1 MQYNLS
7 GSSVGFVLSLNE
19 IAWIR
24 QAYPRLFYN
33 EEAGKIAGY
42 FDLHSSYKNITITD
56 SYDLRIDLVRLDPP
70 FIPQVFE
77 VGNRIRKTSVL
88 YNRPLIDLHQYEDN
102 KLCLIRPDAFLKRF
116 YNAHFILPNFF
127 EIIKAVLYWQA
138 YYERYGVEPWPAEEH
153 GWK

>member
-7 GSSVGFVLSLNE
+7 GSSVGFVLSRNE
-19 IAWIR
+19 IAWLR

-33 EEAGKIAGY
+33 EEAGKIAGS
-42 FDLHSSYKNITITD
+42 FDLQSSYKNITITD

-116 YNAHFILPNFF
+116 CNAPFILPNFF

-138 YYERYGVEPWPAEEH
+138 YYERYGVEPWPGEEH

>member
-1 MQYNLS
+1 MQYNHS
-7 GSSVGFVLSLNE
+7 GSSLGFVLSKQE
-19 IAWIR
+19 IAWLR
-24 QAYPRLFYN
+24 QVYPRLFYN

-42 FDLHSSYKNITITD
+42 FDLHSSYKNIPITD

-77 VGNRIRKTSVL
+77 VGNRIRKTSGL

-102 KLCLIRPDAFLKRF
+102 KLCLIRPDAFLKRLHKSPF
-116 YNAHFILPNFF
+116 TLQAFF

-138 YYERYGVEPWPAEEH
+138 YYERYGKEAWPAEEH

>member
-1 MQYNLS
+1 MQYNHS
-7 GSSVGFVLSLNE
+7 GSSVGHVLSKQE
-19 IAWIR
+19 IAWLR

-56 SYDLRIDLVRLDPP
+56 SFDLRIDLVRLDPP

-116 YNAHFILPNFF
+116 RNAPFILQNFF